1 MNQTTNNSPQNNTSS
16 EGSRTASALV
26 KLLAIVGL
34 VALLALAAWISVQVI
49 RYTPS
54 VVSSAA
60 GINLTSLFRPGGGP
74 SEQPVALT
82 LSTTSIESNE
92 PFTFN
97 WSADENENGITSPRN
112 YTFAY
117 SCEAGVTVEVQG
129 DNNPEEL
136 ACETP
141 YNFSTESNGL
151 TIIPRSEQ
159 NRFIDVTF
167 TLADESSSDSTLLTL
182 INPDISESPSVFP
195 DDETETDSTPDT
207 PGETTSSD
215 SVESESE
222 PRPTTNPAPQ
232 TSTPIPAPEPRT
244 VFVPNTEARENPNGS
259 PDLALSIDAIGNAVN
274 VGGTTR
280 FIPLN
285 EIRQDRPGAVQFSV
299 TNIGDKTMRS
309 GWRFVAT
316 LPIEGDQDFT
326 YTSERQ
332 EALAPADT
340 IEFTLSFD
348 SVLED
353 NTGVIAITLRDI
365 SGDDTSSNN
374 SDRVVV
380 RIQD

>member
-222 PRPTTNPAPQ
+222 PLPTTNPAPQ

-274 VGGTTR
+274 VGVTTR